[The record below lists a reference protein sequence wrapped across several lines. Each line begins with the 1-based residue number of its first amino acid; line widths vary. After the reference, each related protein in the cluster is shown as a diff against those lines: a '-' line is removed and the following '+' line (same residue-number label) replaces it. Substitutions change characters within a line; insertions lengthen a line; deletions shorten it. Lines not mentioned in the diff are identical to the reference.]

1 MDIMEKNNSKVTFA
15 GNPVT
20 LVGHE
25 PNIDDSAPEF
35 TVLGNDL
42 KPVHLTDFNGKVKV
56 IAVYPS
62 VDTSVCAAQNRR
74 FNQEAEKLDDVVV
87 LSISCDLPFA
97 QKRFC
102 AAEGLNNIVTL
113 SDHKDLDFGT
123 KYGFVM
129 EEFRLLARGTVIIGK
144 DNKIKYVEYVPDVT
158 DEPDYARALEIV
170 KELV

>member
-1 MDIMEKNNSKVTFA
+1 MKDSNLKVTFA
-15 GNPVT
+15 GTPIT
-20 LVGHE
+20 LAGKKAQQGE
-25 PNIDDSAPEF
+25 KAPEF

-42 KPVHLTDFNGKVKV
+42 NPVNLSDFDGKVKV

-74 FNQEAEKLDDVVV
+74 FNQEAEKLNDVVV

-102 AAEGLNNIVTL
+102 AAEGLNKIVTL
-113 SDHKDLDFGT
+113 SDHKTLDFGL

-129 EEFRLLARGTVIIGK
+129 EEFRLLARGTVIIDK
-144 DNKIKYVEYVPDVT
+144 DNIVRYVEYVPEVT
-158 DEPDYARALEIV
+158 HEPDYEKALNEV
-170 KELV
+170 KKLL

>member
-1 MDIMEKNNSKVTFA
+1 MEKNISKVTFA

-20 LVGHE
+20 LVGKE
-25 PNIDDSAPEF
+25 PGINDSAPEF

-42 KPVHLTDFNGKVKV
+42 RHVHLTDFDGKIKV

-62 VDTSVCAAQNRR
+62 IDTSVCAAQNRR
-74 FNQEAEKLDDVVV
+74 FNQEADKLKDVVV

-102 AAEGLNNIVTL
+102 AAEGLKNIITL

-123 KYGFVM
+123 KYGFLM

-144 DNKIKYVEYVPDVT
+144 DNRVKYVEYVPEVT
-158 DEPDYARALEIV
+158 DEPNYDRALEIIE
-170 KELV
+170 ELS

>member
-1 MDIMEKNNSKVTFA
+1 MERNNSKVKFA
-15 GNPVT
+15 GNQVT
-20 LVGHE
+20 LLGKE
-25 PNIDDSAPEF
+25 PKVEESAPEF

-42 KPVHLTDFNGKVKV
+42 KPVKLTDFDGKVKV

-62 VDTSVCAAQNRR
+62 IDTSVCAAQNRR
-74 FNQEAEKLDDVVV
+74 FNQEADKLKDVVV

-113 SDHKDLDFGT
+113 SDHKDVDFGT
-123 KYGFVM
+123 KYGFLM

-144 DNKIKYVEYVPDVT
+144 DNKIKYVEYVPEVT
-158 DEPDYARALEIV
+158 EEPDYDKALEV
-170 KELV
+170 VRELT